1 MIVERDGLTYVP
13 LSTFARL
20 SGVDYW
26 KVKSSI
32 ENGIIHHS
40 YVLKIRIEEQSFK
53 YRTFIREDK
62 AKGYGKFMED
72 YRTATEIAEKLRK
85 RYGLNVCGN
94 HLEGMLL
101 QGYIPVEWCVFVYP
115 NGDSRTVYIQADKIS
130 TIADV
135 YEVFITEEEKREHK
149 GIKEGQ
155 RTIEPPQPENA
166 VLFKPNP
173 ECEGF
178 MLTPEQVELLKLF
191 RKYRENKE
199 PLF

>member
-1 MIVERDGLTYVP
+1 MIIERDGLTYIP

-26 KVKSSI
+26 KIKSSI
-32 ENGIIHHS
+32 ENGIIHYS
-40 YVLKIRIEEQSFK
+40 YVLKIRIEEKSFR

-62 AKGYGKFMED
+62 AKDYGKFMED
-72 YRTATEIAEKLRK
+72 YRTTTEIAEKLRK
-85 RYGLNVCGN
+85 RYGLNVYGN
-94 HLEGMLL
+94 HLEGMML

-115 NGDSRTVYIQADKIS
+115 KGDFRTVYIQADKIS

-135 YEVFITEEEKREHK
+135 YEVFITEEEKREQK
-149 GIKEGQ
+149 GFRVGTRMLEV
-155 RTIEPPQPENA
+155 PQPENA

-178 MLTPEQVELLKLF
+178 MLTPEQIELLKLF

>member
-1 MIVERDGLTYVP
+1 MLIERYRYFYVP
-13 LSTFARL
+13 IKTFARL
-20 SGVDYW
+20 SGVDEY
-26 KVKSSI
+26 KIKSSI
-32 ENGIIHHS
+32 SNGIIHHS
-40 YVLKIRIEEQSFK
+40 YVLKIKVEDCSFK
-53 YRTFIREDK
+53 YRIFIRQDK
-62 AKGYGKFMED
+62 ARAYGEFMYD
-72 YRTATEIAEKLRK
+72 YMTATEMADKLRK
-85 RYGLNVCGN
+85 RYGLNVYGN

-135 YEVFITEEEKREHK
+135 YEVFITEEEKRERK